1 MTYVRVAGRA
11 ALLFAIT
18 TIAAQAEDAAAPADS
33 AGDNVLES
41 IVVTA
46 EKRAEDLQK
55 TPIAITAFSED
66 AIAQQNI
73 LNFRDLSGR
82 VPGLLAPKR
91 STAYTTQ
98 QYAMRGIGE
107 IDTYPEP
114 AVSVYVDDVYL
125 ARTVGSVYDTPD
137 LERVEVL
144 RGPQGTLYGRNSS
157 AGAIRFITKDP
168 TATDS
173 ADVSVT
179 AGTYRNQDFEARI
192 NGAIL
197 DDDKLDGSLTAVRH
211 TRDGWTRDV
220 SLGRD
225 VNDLSLTVVRGK
237 LKSQPTSS
245 LSAILSVDGMA
256 DRSSQSYYTPVNQP
270 NGIPSGNPTNPNVT
284 YSSTLPLNY
293 TTVWGGSLT
302 VKYDIDAALALKSVT
317 ALRAMH
323 GPIYYDNDGVTQI
336 KGDSYA
342 GFDQRYRTQ
351 EFDFT
356 GNYARV
362 NFVAG
367 LYYFH
372 EYFHN
377 DRLSQGAASPLDNVG
392 AIVWTN
398 NYLYTESYAAFAQ
411 ADYKLTERL
420 TGTLGARYTIDNRR
434 FDNFGEIK
442 TNTALIY
449 PLPGNSDPALFSSL
463 FTAPFSH
470 FDVHDPWTKFSSFTP
485 KAALAYQWT
494 PYVLTYA
501 SYSKGFKSG
510 GYDLRATS
518 VQASTVPY
526 QPQLTIAYELGVK
539 STFLEDRLSANLAVF
554 YNKVEDIQVR
564 ATAPAA
570 LNGGI
575 SYSGLINA
583 GNGHTEGAELE
594 VAATPLE
601 GLKLSS
607 SLAYL
612 QTAYDTFTATLPA
625 NVPGR
630 TTLLG
635 ADFPYS
641 PRWQASLGPNY
652 RLPLPVAGAWRVG
665 VDAQF
670 ESRRYSD
677 IYNTAQLAIKAQT
690 FVNGTLN
697 YSSAAD
703 DWSAGVQVKNLF
715 DVQNNQAGGYA
726 PTNAGQYPLFYYA
739 YNEPRFIN
747 LFFKK
752 HFGG

>member
-1 MTYVRVAGRA
+1 MFFCAGTA
-11 ALLFAIT
+11 
-18 TIAAQAEDAAAPADS
+18 IAAEEVSAVDMEEAAG

-41 IVVTA
+41 VVVTA
-46 EKRAEDLQK
+46 EKRSEDLQK
-55 TPIAITAFSED
+55 TPIAITAFSAD
-66 AIAQQNI
+66 TIAQQNI

-98 QYAMRGIGE
+98 QYAIRGIGE

-173 ADVSVT
+173 ADVSLT
-179 AGTYRNQDFEARI
+179 AGNYRNLDFEARV

-197 DDDKLDGSLTAVRH
+197 DDDRLNGSLTAIRH

-220 SLGRD
+220 TLGTD

-237 LKSQPTSS
+237 LKSQLTPK
-245 LSAILSVDGMA
+245 LSATLSLDGMA
-256 DRSSQSYYTPVNQP
+256 DRSSQSYYSPVNQP
-270 NGIPSGNPTNPNVT
+270 NGVPSGNATNPDLTWTN
-284 YSSTLPLNY
+284 TLPLNY

-302 VKYDIDAALALKSVT
+302 VKYDINAELALKSVT
-317 ALRAMH
+317 AFRGMH

-342 GFDQRYRTQ
+342 GFDQKYHTQ
-351 EFDFT
+351 EFDLT
-356 GNYARV
+356 GNYDRL
-362 NFVAG
+362 NFVTG
-367 LYYFH
+367 LYYFY

-392 AIVWTN
+392 SIVWTD
-398 NYLYTESYAAFAQ
+398 NYLRTESYAVFGQ
-411 ADYKLTERL
+411 LDYKLTDRL
-420 TGTLGARYTIDNRR
+420 TGTLGGRYTIDDRR

-442 TNTALIY
+442 TKTALIY
-449 PLPGNSDPALFSSL
+449 PLPGNYDPALFGSL
-463 FTAPFSH
+463 FTAPFSQ
-470 FDVHDPWTKFSSFTP
+470 FDVHDSWTKFSSFTP
-485 KAALAYQWT
+485 KAALNYQWT
-494 PYVLTYA
+494 PELLTYA

-518 VQASTVPY
+518 AVSSSVPY
-526 QPQLTIAYELGVK
+526 KPQLTIAYELGLK

-554 YNKVEDIQVR
+554 YNKVDDLQVR

-575 SYSGLINA
+575 SYSSLINA

-594 VAATPLE
+594 VAAAPTE
-601 GLKLSS
+601 GLRISS
-607 SLAYL
+607 SLAFL
-612 QTAYDTFTATLPA
+612 QTAYDTFTATLPR

-630 TTLLG
+630 TTLVG

-665 VDAQF
+665 ADAQY
-670 ESRRYSD
+670 ESRRFSD
-677 IYNTAQLAIKAQT
+677 IYNTLQLAVKAQT
-690 FVNGTLN
+690 FVNATLN
-697 YSSAAD
+697 YSSAAE

-726 PTNAGQYPLFYYA
+726 PTNAGRYPLFYYA
-739 YNEPRFIN
+739 FNEPRYVN
-747 LFFKK
+747 VFFRKR
-752 HFGG
+752 FGC